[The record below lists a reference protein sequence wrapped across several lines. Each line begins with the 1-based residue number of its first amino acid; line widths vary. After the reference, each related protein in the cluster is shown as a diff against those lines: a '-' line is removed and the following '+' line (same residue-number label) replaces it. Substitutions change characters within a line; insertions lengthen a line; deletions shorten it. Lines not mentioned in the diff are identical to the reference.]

1 MIVGV
6 REGRDDVLAV
16 GIAVGKYKE
25 LGTSASGELL
35 GPSDGVD
42 RVVGLIEGNENGC
55 CDGSPLGTDVS
66 CPVGSVDEDPE
77 GCIEGL
83 LTG

>member
-6 REGRDDVLAV
+6 REGREDVLAV

-35 GPSDGVD
+35 GSSDWENSW
-42 RVVGLIEGNENGC
+42 IENGC
-55 CDGSPLGTDVS
+55 L
-66 CPVGSVDEDPE
+66 VG
-77 GCIEGL
+77 
-83 LTG
+83 